1 MQAFPRSNRT
11 EPCVVP
17 PVRSGTFH
25 QRPCNALPRLYMDF
39 SSGMLTVK
47 QLEEGRRGWKSCHLE
62 RGGKKTAGTCVGG
75 VKHSPGM

>member
-25 QRPCNALPRLYMDF
+25 QRPCNALPRFYMDF

-47 QLEEGRRGWKSCHLE
+47 QLEESRTGWKSCHLQ
-62 RGGKKTAGTCVGG
+62 RGGKEQLGHVWAG
-75 VKHSPGM
+75 